1 MKSFTM
7 SADEV
12 YYISKRAFF
21 TLLPN
26 CEASVVRGSSQWHF
40 NLGRIAKDGEK
51 KQRIEI
57 IALIIASAPEEQ
69 VKNVKEWLTDWFSP
83 KMQDE
88 LFDLCVND
96 FSEIIPGK
104 QLERALNRLNR
115 KR

>member
-1 MKSFTM
+1 MKDFIIP
-7 SADEV
+7 ADNV

-26 CEASVVRGSSQWHF
+26 CEASVVRGCSQWHF
-40 NLGRIAKDGEK
+40 NLGRIAKDREK
-51 KQRIEI
+51 RQRVEI
-57 IALIIASAPEEQ
+57 IALIIKYSPEEQ
-69 VKNVKEWLTDWFSP
+69 VKNVKEWLTDWFSS
-83 KMQDE
+83 KMQSE
-88 LFDLCVND
+88 LFDLYVND

>member
-1 MKSFTM
+1 MKDFIIP
-7 SADEV
+7 ADNV

-57 IALIIASAPEEQ
+57 IALIITSAPEEQ
-69 VKNVKEWLTDWFSP
+69 VKHVKEWLTDWFSP

-96 FSEIIPGK
+96 FSEVIPGK
-104 QLERALNRLNR
+104 QLERAINRLNR

>member
-1 MKSFTM
+1 MKDFIIP
-7 SADEV
+7 ADSV

-26 CEASVVRGSSQWHF
+26 CEASVVCGSRLWHF

-51 KQRIEI
+51 RQRVEI
-57 IALIIASAPEEQ
+57 IALIIKYSPEEQ

-104 QLERALNRLNR
+104 QLKRALNRLI
-115 KR
+115 